1 MRSPPSALSRGGRGN
16 AIYVL
21 PADLLDLSLSDKQ
34 HIINYIKNSGDDRA
48 FRIIQRSEKYK
59 DRVNE
64 VIEHDNVS
72 KTSFDDIIE
81 SYNKKG
87 RVLVK

>member
-1 MRSPPSALSRGGRGN
+1 M
-16 AIYVL
+16 

-48 FRIIQRSEKYK
+48 FRIIQRTERYK

-72 KTSFDDIIE
+72 KTPFDDIIE
-81 SYNKKG
+81 TYNKKG